1 MIGAKLGAFGLCRG
15 HGTGRLLWIPPP
27 AAIEAHV
34 LKDHDT
40 RLQVYCRFGS
50 ETALAALAALHIACP
65 LRRHSTLF
73 LGRRPITRL
82 LLIVRYDR
90 RRTKRGKVPD
100 GVQPVPG
107 VSKFQSPSL

>member
-65 LRRHSTLF
+65 LRRHNTLF
-73 LGRRPITRL
+73 LGRRLITHCALRPAQDQT
-82 LLIVRYDR
+82 RE
-90 RRTKRGKVPD
+90 
-100 GVQPVPG
+100 
-107 VSKFQSPSL
+107 SS